1 MFGPDDPSLIIECTA
16 NSTCVTVHAILSAA
30 IIFFIL
36 LTGFAYT
43 TVLERRFIA
52 MIQSRIGPNRA
63 GPKGL
68 LQPVA
73 DGIKLIFKE
82 DVMPT
87 HVDKVVFWLA
97 PVLKVVPAL
106 LVLAVVPL
114 GPKVAIPW
122 FDGNWYRVS
131 QGIIDVDT
139 GVLWILA
146 ITGISIYGI
155 TLAGWASNNKYAIL
169 GSLRASAAMISYEL
183 SMGMIFAVPILLA
196 GSMSVVDIVDAQG
209 GLLNWYIFQN
219 PLAAAILWI
228 TLMAEINRAP
238 FDMPEAE
245 QELVA
250 GHMTEYSGMKFAM
263 FFMAEYINMI
273 GISVIFCAMFLGG
286 YDDGFGFVSGA
297 PLLGVP
303 VLVAKVIVLLIFMVW
318 IRGTVFRIR
327 YDRLMTFGWKVLL
340 PLSMVAVAWTAISIV
355 IVEEGGSDIVYAV
368 SAMVLFAIVFGVGYL
383 LERSLG
389 ATTLPDPSDSE
400 IVPTNRP
407 LGALILQFV
416 GGLLSIPI
424 ALYEATVG
432 QLRKTV
438 ENAAVDDKK

>member
-1 MFGPDDPSLIIECTA
+1 
-16 NSTCVTVHAILSAA
+16 
-30 IIFFIL
+30 
-36 LTGFAYT
+36 
-43 TVLERRFIA
+43 
-52 MIQSRIGPNRA
+52 
-63 GPKGL
+63 
-68 LQPVA
+68 
-73 DGIKLIFKE
+73 
-82 DVMPT
+82 
-87 HVDKVVFWLA
+87 
-97 PVLKVVPAL
+97 
-106 LVLAVVPL
+106 
-114 GPKVAIPW
+114 
-122 FDGNWYRVS
+122 
-131 QGIIDVDT
+131 
-139 GVLWILA
+139 
-146 ITGISIYGI
+146 
-155 TLAGWASNNKYAIL
+155 
-169 GSLRASAAMISYEL
+169 
-183 SMGMIFAVPILLA
+183 
-196 GSMSVVDIVDAQG
+196 
-209 GLLNWYIFQN
+209 
-219 PLAAAILWI
+219 
-228 TLMAEINRAP
+228 
-238 FDMPEAE
+238 
-245 QELVA
+245 
-250 GHMTEYSGMKFAM
+250 MTEYSGMKFAM